1 MNSTTFFSKINISGN
16 RTFRMR
22 EMTNLQFMALQKY
35 IIADDV
41 DDINQFIDLLI
52 YENQYDKD
60 AVSSLNFIDKILI
73 LLNIRMFSVQTDI
86 QTETGNISKS
96 VSLAYI
102 IEQIY
107 NAQPT
112 NIFTLRLD
120 NSIIVEYGLP
130 KTLVYRQETDLLDEC
145 LISVCGIDLKS
156 LVEEDK
162 ERILSMVPQG
172 YFNRIK
178 ESIESVLSE
187 LKDVDIDFA
196 LFENKVS
203 FNYYSRELQLMCVTL
218 FKDDYIQFVELEYRY
233 FSDMNGNYEHF
244 SNISP
249 LELQLFVQMHNKKIE
264 QENERHEEGK
274 SSMPSMP
281 SMSSLKPSIPSI
293 PSFK

>member
-1 MNSTTFFSKINISGN
+1 MNSTKFFSKINISGN

-41 DDINQFIDLLI
+41 DDLNQYIDLLI
-52 YENQYDKD
+52 QENQYDKD
-60 AVSSLNFIDKILI
+60 DVDCLNFIDKILI

-86 QTETGNISKS
+86 QTENNNISKS
-96 VSLAYI
+96 VSLEYI

-112 NIFTLRLD
+112 NIFTLNLD
-120 NSIIVEYGLP
+120 DTIIVEYGLP
-130 KTLVYRQETDLLDEC
+130 KTLIYRQEKDLLDEC

-156 LVEEDK
+156 LVDVDR
-162 ERILSMVPQG
+162 ERIVSMIPQG
-172 YFNRIK
+172 YFNRIMQ
-178 ESIESVLSE
+178 SIESILSE
-187 LKDVDIDFA
+187 LKDVEIDFA

-203 FNYYSRELQLMCVTL
+203 FNYFSRELQLMCITL

-233 FSDMNGNYEHF
+233 FSDMNGNFEHF

-264 QENERHEEGK
+264 KENEKQDEGRA
-274 SSMPSMP
+274 SMPQMP
-281 SMSSLKPSIPSI
+281 SMSSLKASMPSM